1 MLNKTAKILS
11 VTLHPF
17 LIPIYIMVLLLF
29 TNTVH
34 SYYPWKIKVYLLWN
48 ITLYSTVLPVLTL
61 ELLKRFRRL
70 RNKRL
75 SKREYTIIA
84 LLVGAICYVLC
95 AITMMNVASL
105 AIFRKIAMTGMM
117 CNIFCLAALPF
128 GRISAHLTAMGAA
141 VALFTMLNILGEISL
156 FWILLGTILCAGVI
170 ASARLYMGRNRSRQL
185 FIGFVSGFLISAAT
199 MMWL

>member
-11 VTLHPF
+11 VALHPF

-105 AIFRKIAMTGMM
+105 AIFRKIAMAGMM

-141 VALFTMLNILGEISL
+141 VALFTMLNILGENSL
-156 FWILLGTILCAGVI
+156 FWILLGTILCAGII

-185 FIGFVSGFLISAAT
+185 FIGFVSGFLISAAA

>member
-11 VTLHPF
+11 VALHPF

-105 AIFRKIAMTGMM
+105 AIFRKIAMAGMM

-141 VALFTMLNILGEISL
+141 VALFTMLNILGENSL
-156 FWILLGTILCAGVI
+156 FWILLGTILCAGII

-185 FIGFVSGFLISAAT
+185 FIGFVSGFLISEAT

>member
-11 VTLHPF
+11 VALHPF

-105 AIFRKIAMTGMM
+105 AIFRKIAMAGMM

-128 GRISAHLTAMGAA
+128 GRISPHLTAMGAA

-156 FWILLGTILCAGVI
+156 FWILLGTILCAGII

>member
-1 MLNKTAKILS
+1 
-11 VTLHPF
+11 
-17 LIPIYIMVLLLF
+17 MVLLLF

-75 SKREYTIIA
+75 SKHEYTIIA

-105 AIFRKIAMTGMM
+105 AIFRKIAMVGMM

-156 FWILLGTILCAGVI
+156 FWILLGTILCAGII
-170 ASARLYMGRNRSRQL
+170 ASARLYM
-185 FIGFVSGFLISAAT
+185 
-199 MMWL
+199 

>member
-1 MLNKTAKILS
+1 
-11 VTLHPF
+11 
-17 LIPIYIMVLLLF
+17 MVLLLF

-105 AIFRKIAMTGMM
+105 AIFRKIAMVGMM

-128 GRISAHLTAMGAA
+128 GRISTHLTAMGAA
-141 VALFTMLNILGEISL
+141 VAFFVMLNIAGEQAV
-156 FWILLGTILCAGVI
+156 FWILQWTLLAAGLS
-170 ASARLYMGRNRSRQL
+170 ASVRLYLGRNRSLQL
-185 FIGFVSGFLISAAT
+185 LVSFVGGFLLTTLS
-199 MMWL
+199 MLYL

>member
-11 VTLHPF
+11 VALHPF

-105 AIFRKIAMTGMM
+105 AIFRKIAMAGMM
-117 CNIFCLAALPF
+117 CNIFCLATLPF
-128 GRISAHLTAMGAA
+128 GRISTHLTAMGAA

-156 FWILLGTILCAGVI
+156 FWILLGTILCAGII